1 MKRLY
6 VEMYEYKEGLKEDDF
21 RALTKAFAET
31 GAAPEVVA
39 HYERLDGRGGFL
51 IEELPD
57 DDEKSYEL
65 TIRYGRWLNFQVF
78 PVTTIEDAFPVIQR
92 VYG

>member
-6 VEMYEYKEGLKEDDF
+6 VEMYD

-31 GAAPEVVA
+31 GTDPEVIA

-51 IEELPD
+51 IEELPED
-57 DDEKSYEL
+57 GEKSYE
-65 TIRYGRWLNFQVF
+65 R
-78 PVTTIEDAFPVIQR
+78 
-92 VYG
+92 

>member
-6 VEMYEYKEGLKEDDF
+6 VEMYEYKEGLKEDDY
-21 RALTKAFAET
+21 RAMTKAFAET
-31 GAAPEVVA
+31 GTSPEVIA
-39 HYERLDGRGGFL
+39 HYERLDGGGGFL
-51 IEELPD
+51 IEELPED
-57 DDEKSYEL
+57 GEKSYEL
-65 TIRYGRWLNFQVF
+65 TVRYGRWLNFQVF